1 MHWDVKSVRPLDDFC
16 IEVTLQDGRLGL
28 FDMKPYLDVGVFK
41 ELRDPGYFKQVDVQ
55 FGAVTWPHEQDIA
68 PETLLAK
75 MRWLAPAHNG
85 SG

>member
-1 MHWDVKSVRPLDDFC
+1 MHWDVKSVRPLEDFS
-16 IEVTLQDGRLGL
+16 IEVTLQDGRLGV

-55 FGAVTWPHEQDIA
+55 FGVVTWPHEQDIA